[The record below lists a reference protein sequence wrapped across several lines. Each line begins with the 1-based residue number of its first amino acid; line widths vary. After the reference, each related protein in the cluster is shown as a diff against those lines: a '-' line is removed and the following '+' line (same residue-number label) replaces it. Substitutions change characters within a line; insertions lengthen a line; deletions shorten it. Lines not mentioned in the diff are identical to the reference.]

1 MRRGAG
7 AWLLVAALV
16 AAGMPPAV
24 PPAAPPDC
32 VLCGHAC
39 CCPELCARKRA
50 ARAAESCDRSE
61 TSCRLEKDT
70 PGDWTV
76 RGDKFSFPDRP
87 AGEVPSDG
95 DNVVHRG
102 RRETASQVA
111 LGSPPFSDVLTPPP
125 RRVIPTA

>member
-24 PPAAPPDC
+24 PPA
-32 VLCGHAC
+32 
-39 CCPELCARKRA
+39 ELCARKRA